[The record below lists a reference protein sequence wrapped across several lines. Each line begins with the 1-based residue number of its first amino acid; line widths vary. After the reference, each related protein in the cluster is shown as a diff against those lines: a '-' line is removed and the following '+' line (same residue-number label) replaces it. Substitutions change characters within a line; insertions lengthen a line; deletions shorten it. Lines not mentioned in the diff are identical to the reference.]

1 MAEIKGADLLAKSLK
16 EQGVEY
22 HVRRG
27 RVPGRSARRGSA
39 KGRPALYRHAQ
50 RADRVLCRRRRRLPD
65 RPPRLV
71 HRRDRS
77 GRHPRSRGPRER
89 AVELLA
95 DAVDRRRVGDL
106 SQRHGRL
113 PGGAPGVGRDAGL
126 QMGARH
132 RAREPH
138 PVLRRDGGPAIDLRP
153 ARCHLSRHRRRHHH
167 RLMRHGQGDR
177 GREMPGSAAHPDDA
191 GVRRAG
197 AGRAAIGRT
206 AARHH
211 RQGHGLL
218 ARRGR
223 GARVHREDATA
234 VPRLADGQ
242 GRDAGRS
249 SAVGRRGA
257 QPRAATGRR
266 RVPDGRALQLDHAFR
281 PAAALQQGRAGHPA
295 RHRAGGDAPE
305 QAGRGRAGRR
315 RQGDRRAA
323 QHGAADRG
331 SGSTRR
337 RRRGAR
343 RSPRSRPRTRR

>member
-1 MAEIKGADLLAKSLK
+1 MA
-16 EQGVEY
+16 
-22 HVRRG
+22 VRQ
-27 RVPGRSARRGSA
+27 SIY
-39 KGRPALYRHAQ
+39 GRPGATYLDI
-50 RADRVLCRRRRRLPD
+50 ADDIITGSCD
-65 RPPRLV
+65 
-71 HRRDRS
+71 
-77 GRHPRSRGPRER
+77 
-89 AVELLA
+89 A
-95 DAVDRRRVGDL
+95 DKV
-106 SQRHGRL
+106 
-113 PGGAPGVGRDAGL
+113 
-126 QMGARH
+126 
-132 RAREPH
+132 
-138 PVLRRDGGPAIDLRP
+138 
-153 ARCHLSRHRRRHHH
+153 
-167 RLMRHGQGDR
+167 DR

-191 GVRRAG
+191 GVHRAG
-197 AGRAAIGRT
+197 AERAAIGRT
-206 AARHH
+206 AAGDH

-242 GRDAGRS
+242 GRDARRS

-257 QPRAATGRR
+257 QPRAAAGRR

-281 PAAALQQGRAGHPA
+281 PAAALQQERAGHPA

-323 QHGAADRG
+323 QPGARARA